1 MSRPIRE
8 EPEIKP
14 AKCHPEH
21 KRRVSR
27 FWHFGQKRD
36 SSPEAQNDSISIL
49 PRSLKSHLDRG
60 FRLLLSLMILAGII
74 WFGITL
80 SPAVRISQATV
91 TDRMINSRL
100 AHQSIPGI
108 SWEETREFRIN
119 GGRITIERGITAEN
133 YSSDLWSALQKNSGE
148 VLAGGEKQ
156 GFLAG
161 LPLGRD
167 QALKLLARGSN
178 PADLLSAFLVFPRP
192 GSGSDLFA
200 FSASGLGLSNFLA
213 EGLNDAPGGDP
224 AGLPRLPLSQR
235 LVSIQGTDS
244 TPGLQVAAYR
254 YPGAPEAARRFYTAM
269 LAREGWETPGHPGA
283 DNFLNFNKAKSLLS
297 LEIQPDP
304 EAGVLIIAAMITQ

>member
-1 MSRPIRE
+1 MDETMMDPFKRKIR
-8 EPEIKP
+8 
-14 AKCHPEH
+14 
-21 KRRVSR
+21 
-27 FWHFGQKRD
+27 
-36 SSPEAQNDSISIL
+36 
-49 PRSLKSHLDRG
+49 
-60 FRLLLSLMILAGII
+60 FRLLRRPGNIHVGTPRNDNYFSALIKKLDRISRFFLSFMILAGII

-133 YSSDLWSALQKNSGE
+133 NSSDLWSALQKNSGD

-178 PADLLSAFLVFPRP
+178 PADLLSAFLVLPRK

-213 EGLNDAPGGDP
+213 EGLHDAPGWDP
-224 AGLPRLPLSQR
+224 AGLPRLPLAQR
-235 LVSIQGTDS
+235 LVSIQGTGS
-244 TPGLQVAAYR
+244 TPCLQVAAYR
-254 YPGAPEAARRFYTAM
+254 YPGSPEAARRFYTAI

-283 DNFLNFNKAKSLLS
+283 DNFLNFNKAKTLLS

-304 EAGVLIIAAMITQ
+304 EAGVLIIAAMLTQ